1 MGCGILY
8 RMVAEQIGLRATL
21 ATCRTAVGSVL
32 LVLGQQRLGPTLGD
46 AWLLTEGLVT
56 QAGCCRCMHM
66 SSGELTRKQ
75 DGCLSQLFSASH
87 I

>member
-21 ATCRTAVGSVL
+21 ATRRTVVGSVL

-46 AWLLTEGLVT
+46 A
-56 QAGCCRCMHM
+56 
-66 SSGELTRKQ
+66 
-75 DGCLSQLFSASH
+75 
-87 I
+87 